1 MAQWMR
7 ISALRI
13 LGLVCVSLLTAS
25 CDSTRVE
32 DSLPDNPRDEIYRIP
47 VVVHVI
53 HEGEPVGVG
62 PNLSRE
68 RIEGQIRSLNDD
80 YRRRP
85 GTRGY
90 NTHPAGG
97 DASIEFVLTQAD
109 PDGFS
114 TDGIVRVNAR
124 EVDNPAEG
132 QGLFAYY
139 AHYGYWDP
147 ARYLNIWT
155 MPLHESTIDVVLGQ
169 ATGPDTDLPGADL
182 LLDGEPH
189 QPEGVLIN
197 AFHFGESAL
206 DSEYNLGRT
215 LTHEIGHYL
224 GLLHPWGGGDCTAND
239 YCPDTPA
246 VSDAVFGCSGSP
258 PLGCTGE
265 VVMVENYMNWT
276 SDRCMNTFTKDQ
288 IARMHYVLEN
298 SPRRRSLW
306 KSPALKAPSNAFGT
320 S

>member
-1 MAQWMR
+1 M
-7 ISALRI
+7 SAFRI
-13 LGLVCVSLLTAS
+13 LGLVCVLLLVAS
-25 CDSTRVE
+25 CDSTSTD
-32 DSLPDNPRDEIYRIP
+32 DSLPDDSRDEIYRIP
-47 VVVHVI
+47 VVVHVV
-53 HEGEPVGVG
+53 HGGEPVGVG

-85 GTRGY
+85 GTRGF

-97 DASIEFVLTQAD
+97 DAKIEFVLATTA
-109 PDGFS
+109 PDGS
-114 TDGIVRVNAR
+114 PTDGIVRVNAS
-124 EVDNPAEG
+124 EVDNPAGG

-139 AHYGYWDP
+139 AHYGYWNP
-147 ARYLNIWT
+147 AHYLNIWT
-155 MPLHESTIDVVLGQ
+155 MPLSESTIDIVLGQ

-197 AFHFGESAL
+197 AFHFGASAL

-215 LTHEIGHYL
+215 LTHEVGHYL
-224 GLLHPWGGGDCTAND
+224 GLLHPWGDGECATND

-246 VSDAVFGCSGSP
+246 VSSEVFGCPASP
-258 PLGCTGE
+258 PLGCEGE
-265 VVMVENYMNWT
+265 EVMVENYMNWT
-276 SDRCMNTFTKDQ
+276 SDRCMNTFTNDQ

-298 SPRRRSLW
+298 SPRRKSLLT
-306 KSPALKAPSNAFGT
+306 SPALKVPS
-320 S
+320 SEL